1 MIVLSYYG
9 DDMLI
14 LYLNLS
20 VNDTYISILYV
31 QGLLIVLTFSDE
43 PKMRAK
49 SLFNDFGGS

>member
-1 MIVLSYYG
+1 MKWVNKNIGLMIVLSYYG

-31 QGLLIVLTFSDE
+31 
-43 PKMRAK
+43 
-49 SLFNDFGGS
+49 